1 MRKLILLMNPP
12 GIQIK
17 KIVYRL
23 LMNIQTS
30 VSFVSLTPISTK
42 QNIFSLDNY
51 FSELAVFSERITN
64 IINDSKENEIII
76 ISGFFTTLEERE
88 YIYNAI
94 KRANHKI
101 KEQYGVWIE
110 DTMYNLQNNNCKTV
124 KDLFDYLYTSKV
136 SPTEDEI
143 FTDIYYIIKYLNIG
157 TSKKHHKIYDIK
169 TLLKLLGKDCDY
181 GQDN

>member
-1 MRKLILLMNPP
+1 MNPP

-101 KEQYGVWIE
+101 KEQYGV
-110 DTMYNLQNNNCKTV
+110 
-124 KDLFDYLYTSKV
+124 
-136 SPTEDEI
+136 
-143 FTDIYYIIKYLNIG
+143 
-157 TSKKHHKIYDIK
+157 
-169 TLLKLLGKDCDY
+169 
-181 GQDN
+181 